1 MWRNSFPR
9 CHIWRPNTADYG
21 IDGQIEVVDRNSHA
35 TGRTISVQV
44 KTTAADRVPGEDD
57 RQFTY
62 TCPAKDLDYWLGA
75 SEPVLLVRVRL
86 DQQRAWFKR
95 LDTWFADPKRR
106 KNRVVVFDKVDD
118 LLGPGAEHQVAAAA
132 TPIEDPLPL
141 VRSSET
147 LTTNLLKIERFAPMI
162 HWAEAAVSDRGEA
175 WAAMGDNG
183 SFDGGFILSAG
194 NVYSLS
200 PLTGALGPLCRTEP
214 KSFPTS
220 EWHESEDAETR
231 RRFVQL
237 LNFTLRAI
245 HHRELKFHLDKH
257 YVFHVASPNAEP
269 RKLNFGK
276 GGGRTVFSIYRD
288 TENKITYCRNYAA
301 YLTFKRFE
309 DQWYLEINPTYHY
322 TRDGEH
328 ESPYSAEKLSKMKRL
343 ERNATVRGLVTH
355 WARLLTEGQ
364 KENLFVTAD
373 ERIVFGQLATVTV
386 DASID
391 ERAWIVP
398 KDTDTPDISLF
409 GEIEEAS

>member
-1 MWRNSFPR
+1 M
-9 CHIWRPNTADYG
+9 
-21 IDGQIEVVDRNSHA
+21 
-35 TGRTISVQV
+35 
-44 KTTAADRVPGEDD
+44 
-57 RQFTY
+57 
-62 TCPAKDLDYWLGA
+62 
-75 SEPVLLVRVRL
+75 
-86 DQQRAWFKR
+86 
-95 LDTWFADPKRR
+95 
-106 KNRVVVFDKVDD
+106 
-118 LLGPGAEHQVAAAA
+118 
-132 TPIEDPLPL
+132 
-141 VRSSET
+141 RSSET

-220 EWHESEDAETR
+220 EWDESEDAETR

-245 HHRELKFHLDKH
+245 HYRELKFHLDKH

-269 RKLNFGK
+269 RKLKFGK

-288 TENKITYCRNYAA
+288 TENKITYCRHYAA

-322 TRDGEH
+322 TSDGEH
-328 ESPYSAEKLSKMKRL
+328 DSYYSAEKLSKMKRWS
-343 ERNATVRGLVTH
+343 AMRGLRVFH
-355 WARLLTEGQ
+355 PLGRLATEGQ
-364 KENLFVTAD
+364 KETSCSRAVTNGSS
-373 ERIVFGQLATVTV
+373 FGQLATVTV

-391 ERAWIVP
+391 ERAWIVAP
-398 KDTDTPDISLF
+398 GPRYSRRFPF
-409 GEIEEAS
+409 GEIGGSS